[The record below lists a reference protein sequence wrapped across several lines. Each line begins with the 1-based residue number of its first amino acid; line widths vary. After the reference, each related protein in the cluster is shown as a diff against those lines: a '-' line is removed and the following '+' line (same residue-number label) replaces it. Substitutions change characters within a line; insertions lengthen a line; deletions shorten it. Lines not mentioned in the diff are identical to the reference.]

1 MTTDAAAAAAVSF
14 NRETARRLV
23 QVVRNFRTSEV
34 GGRATAL
41 AALLLVLLLAIN
53 ALNVVN
59 SYVGRNFMTAVERR
73 DSHAFVNQAVFYAAV
88 FAGLTIAAVIYRFV
102 EERLGLLWRD
112 WFTRR
117 LAERYLEAHFY
128 HRLKIAGE
136 LGNPDQRIADDVR
149 AFTTTTLSLA
159 LIFLNGT
166 LTVIAFSGVLW
177 SISRLLF
184 AVAVVYAAVGSAL
197 AYAVG
202 RPLVRLNYD
211 QSDREA
217 NFRAQL
223 VHVRENAE
231 SIALLGRE
239 AQLRARLFEQIGAF
253 VANMKRIIAVNRNL
267 GFFITGYNYMV
278 QLIPALIVAPLF
290 IRGSVEFGVIPQ
302 SAMAFAQL
310 IGAFSLVVNQ
320 FPQLSSY
327 AAVVARLNAMGEAFE
342 GFAVRSAGE
351 ISVVEDPSRLA
362 FAQLTLVAPQDNRPL
377 VRELSLE
384 VSAGARVLVAAP
396 DAVVIGAL
404 LRAVGGL
411 WHSGT
416 GQVFRPKGEKVFLL
430 PERPYLAPGTVRELL
445 AGERGTV
452 GDEEMWNALRLVGV
466 DGAVRRVGGLEVVR
480 DWNSVLSLEEQR
492 LVGLSHLLLAAPRFA
507 VLADPGVA
515 PERAAAVLATLT
527 ARGIGYIVLSHGNE
541 GQGEFDLMVEIAP
554 DGTWNSRVEAH
565 DRRTQAT

>member
-1 MTTDAAAAAAVSF
+1 
-14 NRETARRLV
+14 
-23 QVVRNFRTSEV
+23 
-34 GGRATAL
+34 
-41 AALLLVLLLAIN
+41 
-53 ALNVVN
+53 
-59 SYVGRNFMTAVERR
+59 MTAIEQR
-73 DSHAFVNQAVFYAAV
+73 DRHAFFNQAVFYAAV
-88 FAGLTIAAVIYRFV
+88 FAGLTVAAVIYRFI

-117 LAERYLEAHFY
+117 LAERYLEEHFY
-128 HRLKIAGE
+128 YRLKIAGE

-166 LTVIAFSGVLW
+166 LTVMAFSGVLW

-184 AVAVVYAAVGSAL
+184 AVAVIYAALGSAL

-239 AQLRARLFEQIGAF
+239 SQLRARLFEQVGAF

-267 GFFITGYNYMV
+267 GFFITGYNYMI

-290 IRGSVEFGVIPQ
+290 INGSVEFGVIPQ

-342 GFAVRSAGE
+342 GFAARSAGE
-351 ISVVEDPSRLA
+351 ILIVDDPSRLA
-362 FAQLTLVAPQDNRPL
+362 FAQLTLVAPQDSRPL
-377 VRELSLE
+377 VRELTLE
-384 VSAGARVLVAAP
+384 VSAGARVRIAAP
-396 DAVVIGAL
+396 DAAVMGAL

-411 WHSGT
+411 WQSGT
-416 GQVFRPKGEKVFLL
+416 GQVFRPKGEGVFLL
-430 PERPYLAPGTVRELL
+430 PERPYLAPGAVRELL
-445 AGERGTV
+445 AGGRAAV

-492 LVGLSHLLLAAPRFA
+492 LVGLAHLLLAAPRFA

-515 PERAAAVLATLT
+515 PERAAAVLAALT

-541 GQGEFDLMVEIAP
+541 RQGQFDLIVEIAP
-554 DGTWNSRVEAH
+554 DGTWNSRVEGH